1 MDDFL
6 TFYLFFRIW
15 NSQFWRIRSGI
26 RIWSLRKWIWLPKCL
41 TFLFTIMKFKNS
53 QTIRQNAA
61 WSLPTFVFIQKQQF
75 SWKKCH
81 LFKNLPSVNFLFYL
95 FILVTPFLYNVII
108 YYYLHH
114 RCWFTTV
121 KKSMSYMV
129 STTKRF
135 HSFLTFTRQWG
146 QHFFLFN
153 QFRYL
158 VITIKFSIGSFWIN
172 FQNPNLIM
180 INVWSM

>member
-6 TFYLFFRIW
+6 TFYFFFRIW

-26 RIWSLRKWIWLPKCL
+26 RIWSLRNRIWLPKCL
-41 TFLFTIMKFKNS
+41 IFLFTIMKFKNS

-61 WSLPTFVFIQKQQF
+61 WSLPTFVFIQKTKILLEKVPSLQKPTFFCQF
-75 SWKKCH
+75 
-81 LFKNLPSVNFLFYL
+81 FVL
-95 FILVTPFLYNVII
+95 FIYFSYSFFLYNVII
-108 YYYLHH
+108 YYLHH

-135 HSFLTFTRQWG
+135 HSFLTFTR
-146 QHFFLFN
+146 
-153 QFRYL
+153 
-158 VITIKFSIGSFWIN
+158 
-172 FQNPNLIM
+172 
-180 INVWSM
+180 